1 MHSEV
6 DGMTKKIKEMSFQE
20 GTWTLLYDST
30 FTGFNSKD
38 DAKKGRSLLGGE
50 MS

>member
-1 MHSEV
+1 
-6 DGMTKKIKEMSFQE
+6 MSFQE
-20 GTWTLLYDST
+20 GEWTLLYDSR

-38 DAKKGRSLLGGE
+38 DAKKGRSLVGGK